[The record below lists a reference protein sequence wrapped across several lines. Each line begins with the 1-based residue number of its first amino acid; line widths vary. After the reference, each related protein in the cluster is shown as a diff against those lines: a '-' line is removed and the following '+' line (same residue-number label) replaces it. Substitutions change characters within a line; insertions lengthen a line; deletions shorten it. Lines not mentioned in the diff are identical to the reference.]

1 MLYFHMILYSVHTDL
16 RPFHIVLNA
25 CNATGRL
32 PPKSADCEA
41 LHSANPGVAF
51 ISGNFFPSFLAPRN
65 GNYTITVA
73 GAQGGEGACS
83 RMAGRGVKVHVQ
95 HVFLSKDE
103 LIVLRIGQKG
113 TAACDTNPTH
123 PVCQLDES
131 AEDFEEQCLEVLRN
145 MTPTQ
150 WQLFDGGGG
159 GGGKTEMARVN
170 EAFVNRFIIVAA
182 GGGGAAAIPSNTTIS
197 PDGQTSSSEFFSNG
211 KRIGNATV
219 FAGVGGGGALAN
231 TLAGQLPV
239 DGNQPLHSGKLL
251 LGGGSDCL
259 GNPNTSF
266 PETEGGF
273 GGGGGGC
280 GNGGGGGGWIGGNVV
295 AEGNTFPGT
304 GGTSIIAPPV
314 METTLSFHED
324 GNGFAEFFFEKC
336 SCTFECLPDFEEQ
349 LFSCLCPIGTQLAQ
363 DGLDCLRGMYWGC
376 ALVQ

>member
-1 MLYFHMILYSVHTDL
+1 MLYFHMIPYSVHTDL
-16 RPFHIVLNA
+16 RPFHIILNA

-41 LHSANPGVAF
+41 LRSANPGIAF
-51 ISGNFFPSFLAPRN
+51 ISDFPSFFVPGT

-73 GAQGGEGACS
+73 GAQGGEGACL
-83 RMAGRGVKVHVQ
+83 RMAGRGVKVHAK
-95 HVFLSKDE
+95 HVFLKKGDIIE
-103 LIVLRIGQKG
+103 LNIGQKG

-131 AEDFEEQCLEVLRN
+131 AEDFQEQCLEVLRN
-145 MTPTQ
+145 TTPAK

-159 GGGKTEMARVN
+159 GGGRTIMAHVN
-170 EAFVNRFIIVAA
+170 EAFVAHFVIVAA

-197 PDGQTSSSEFFSNG
+197 PDGKNSSSQSFSNG
-211 KRIGNATV
+211 ERIGNATM
-219 FAGVGGGGALAN
+219 FAGVGGGGAFAN
-231 TLAGQLPV
+231 TLAGQSSV
-239 DGNQPLHSGKLL
+239 DGNQPSHSGQHL

-259 GNPNTSF
+259 GNVTTSF

-280 GNGGGGGGWIGGNVV
+280 GNGGGGGGWIGGDVI
-295 AEGNTFPGT
+295 AGGNTFSGT
-304 GGTSIIAPPV
+304 GGTSIILPPV
-314 METTLSFHED
+314 METTLSFHEN

-336 SCTFECLPDFEEQ
+336 SCTFECVPDFEEQ